1 MPRGCGRDTR
11 RTVEEL
17 EGLLGEAAGTAT
29 RRAIAVFVRES
40 RAADDG
46 RATLEEGTLNDPD
59 ILEVDDS

>member
-1 MPRGCGRDTR
+1 VPRGRSRDTR

-17 EGLLGEAAGTAT
+17 EGLLGEAVGTVT

-46 RATLEEGTLNDPD
+46 RATLEEGTLNNPD
-59 ILEVDDS
+59 ILEGDDS